1 MAWREASDALA
12 GVRLSRDQLAA
23 QATQTQALQR
33 ALGLAT
39 ERYKSGI
46 SSYLEVLDAQ
56 RGLFSAQLALVQ
68 VQRQYLASTV
78 ELFRALGGGW
88 R

>member
-1 MAWREASDALA
+1 
-12 GVRLSRDQLAA
+12 
-23 QATQTQALQR
+23 QATQTQALER
-33 ALGLAT
+33 AFGLAQ

-46 SSYLEVLDAQ
+46 SRYLEVLEAQ

-68 VQRQYLASTV
+68 IQRQYLVSTV
-78 ELFRALGGGW
+78 ELYRALGGGW

>member
-1 MAWREASDALA
+1 
-12 GVRLSRDQLAA
+12 VA

-33 ALGLAT
+33 AFGLAQ

-46 SSYLEVLDAQ
+46 SSYLEVLEAQ
-56 RGLFSAQLALVQ
+56 RGLFAAQLALVQ
-68 VQRQYLASTV
+68 VQRQYLVSTV
-78 ELFRALGGGW
+78 ELYRALGGGW